1 MKSEKVSIVIT
12 TFGRKKELKRSLK
25 SALGQTYSNIEII
38 VIDDNID
45 VDYSE
50 YIKKTIA
57 SFNDKRIVYKKNKN
71 NLGGALSRNEGIK
84 FASGEYVAF
93 LDDDDEYLP
102 EKIEKQLAVFE
113 KDRSK
118 KIALV
123 YCYCD
128 GIKDGKV
135 KDQYRYNYKGNCLFD
150 AMRMS
155 IAATTQWMCRKEAL
169 LSVGGFTDMPCKQDS
184 YVVVKLL
191 AKGYTIDRVPEV
203 LSLYYDDEIP
213 RISSKNVKKRILG
226 ETMLRDLCRQNYDKI
241 SKRQQKEVEYIYA
254 GVLAKLYLCA
264 KRYHDFRGMVKKIFY
279 YKPLSIRT
287 FKLFMGILKEAMA
300 GGYNE

>member
-25 SALGQTYSNIEII
+25 SALNQTYENIEII
-38 VIDDNID
+38 IIDDNID
-45 VDYSE
+45 IEYSE
-50 YIKKTIA
+50 YIKGA
-57 SFNDKRIVYKKNKN
+57 VADFNDKRIVYKKNKS

-84 FASGEYVAF
+84 FASGKYVAF

-102 EKIEKQLAVFE
+102 SKVEKQLAVFE
-113 KDRSK
+113 RDRDK

-128 GIKDGKV
+128 GIKGGKV
-135 KDQYRYNYKGNCLFD
+135 KDRYRYDYKGNCLFD
-150 AMRMS
+150 AMCMS

-169 LSVGGFTDMPCKQDS
+169 LSVGGFTNMPCKQDS
-184 YVVVKLL
+184 YVMVKLL
-191 AKGYTIDRVPEV
+191 AKGYVIDRVPEV

-213 RISSKNVKKRILG
+213 RISSKNAKKRILG

-241 SKRQQKEVEYIYA
+241 TKEQQEEVEYIFA
-254 GVLAKLYLCA
+254 CVLAPYYASRRDWKKLWNSMKVAL
-264 KRYHDFRGMVKKIFY
+264 KR
-279 YKPLSIRT
+279 PLARKTWAT
-287 FKLFMGILKEAMA
+287 FKRVII
-300 GGYNE
+300 GG